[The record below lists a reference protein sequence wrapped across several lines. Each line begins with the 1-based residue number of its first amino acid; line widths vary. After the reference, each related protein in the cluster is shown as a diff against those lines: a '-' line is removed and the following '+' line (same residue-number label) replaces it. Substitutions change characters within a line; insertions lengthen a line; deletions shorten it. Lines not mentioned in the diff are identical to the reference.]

1 MVLTGVDNSVGLFAI
16 GLSAGVAL
24 LLTDAMLALP
34 RWALR
39 HIPAER
45 VRHYTCYGINMGP
58 RTGDAQ
64 SGRRRCADV
73 RNLLVRPR

>member
-16 GLSAGVAL
+16 GLLAGVAL

-39 HIPAER
+39 HNPPER

-58 RTGDAQ
+58 RTSHMEMKDF
-64 SGRRRCADV
+64 ADKCL
-73 RNLLVRPR
+73 RAR